1 MSKEF
6 RFKHFSIRQSHSALK
21 VGTDAM
27 VLGAIIRDSHPKTVL
42 DIGTGTGV
50 LALMM
55 AQKFPN
61 AHLTAI
67 DNDSESLKDC
77 NYNVLASDWGARFE
91 VAQADVFD
99 YTPSHL
105 FDLIVC
111 NPPYY
116 EDALLPE
123 KARTTNAKHTHR
135 FSLEHLFEKV
145 KAWLKPEGRYWMILP
160 NVTFSKWEAHAQSI
174 GLYVQVQIDVQGK
187 PGQGVRTVACFTLQP
202 VECPVTDV
210 LVIRN
215 ADNTYTD
222 QYKLLTADF
231 HDRNL

>member
-6 RFKHFSIRQSHSALK
+6 HFKHFSVRQSHSALK

-27 VLGAIIRDSHPKTVL
+27 VLGAIVRSTHPKTIL

-61 AHLTAI
+61 AHVTAI

-77 NYNVLASDWGARFE
+77 TYNVRNSDWGARFE
-91 VAQADVFD
+91 VLLADVFE

-105 FDLIVC
+105 FDLVVC

-123 KARTTNAKHTHR
+123 EARTTNAKHTHR
-135 FSLEHLFEKV
+135 FSLEQLFEKV
-145 KAWLKPEGRYWMILP
+145 KTWLKPEGVFWMILP
-160 NVTFSKWEAHAQSI
+160 NTSFAKWEMHALSMGLSVQS
-174 GLYVQVQIDVQGK
+174 QIDVQGK
-187 PGQGVRTVACFTLQP
+187 PGQHVRTVACFARQP
-202 VECPVTDV
+202 IASRITNE

-215 ADNTYTD
+215 SDNTYTD
-222 QYKLLTADF
+222 QYKLLTSAF
-231 HDRNL
+231 HDRIL

>member
-6 RFKHFSIRQSHSALK
+6 RFKYFSVQQSHSALK

-27 VLGAIIRDSHPKTVL
+27 VLGASIRATHPKTVL

-55 AQKFPN
+55 AQKYPN

-67 DNDSESLKDC
+67 DNDPESLKDC
-77 NYNVLASDWGARFE
+77 NCNVIASDWGARFD
-91 VAQADVFD
+91 VVQADVFD

-123 KARTTNAKHTHR
+123 ETRTANAKHTHR
-135 FSLEHLFEKV
+135 FSLEQLFEKV
-145 KAWLKPEGRYWMILP
+145 KAWLKPKGGCWMILP
-160 NVTFSKWEAHAQSI
+160 SATFPKWETYTQSI
-174 GLYVQVQIDVQGK
+174 GLHVQIQIDVHGK
-187 PGQGVRTVACFTLQP
+187 PGQSLRTIACFALQQ
-202 VECPVTDV
+202 VECPITEV

-215 ADNTYTD
+215 SDNTYTD

-231 HDRNL
+231 HDRSL